1 MRKNFWLGLC
11 LINLCIVALF
21 GFALRTKILF
31 TAPFINYR
39 SILSAHSHFAFA
51 GWVGLA
57 LMTLLI
63 YQLLPK
69 EIYLR
74 RSYQFILAGTEIS
87 ALGMALFFPLEGY
100 SNTAIIF
107 SSMYIMM
114 NYIFGWFY
122 IKDLLKLA
130 LDKAIKRLA
139 VSAIVFLLVSAIGP
153 AALAYIL
160 ITGKGDANLYRD
172 SIYTFLHFQYNGFF
186 TLTVLAVFFQFLVSR
201 GVVITKSLGQF
212 SLFMVLSVVPSL
224 FLSLLWHNKDLF
236 HILGAIGCALI
247 LISLFLFFYSF
258 RSIQVKQVFTSK
270 TAYYFFLFW
279 ITSFCLKLL
288 LNAGT
293 TIPQLS
299 DEVYGDRPIIIG
311 FLHLVFLGFVSFFIF
326 STLIEEQVYLVRKF
340 AWRIP
345 LYIFSVGIFANELF
359 LMVQGLGILLKFN
372 SAIYPWLLWFAA
384 ITLFTGALFI
394 VVTYYIQKSRRVSAA
409 SSILRN

>member
-11 LINLCIVALF
+11 LINLSIVALF

-63 YQLLPK
+63 YNLLPK
-69 EIYLR
+69 EIHQR
-74 RSYQFILAGTEIS
+74 RTYQGLLAGTEIS
-87 ALGMALFFPLEGY
+87 ALGMAIFFPLEGY
-100 SNTAIIF
+100 SNTAIVF
-107 SSMYIMM
+107 SSLYIVM
-114 NYIFGWFY
+114 NYIFGWFF
-122 IKDLLKLA
+122 IRDILKLK
-130 LDKAIKRLA
+130 LDKTIKLMT
-139 VSAIVFLLVSAIGP
+139 VSAIGFLLLSAIGP

-160 ITGKGDANLYRD
+160 ITGKGDSYLYRD

-186 TLTVLAVFFQFLVSR
+186 TLSVLALFFQYLISR
-201 GVVITKSLGQF
+201 GITVVKSLRQF
-212 SLFMVLSVVPSL
+212 ALFLVLSVLPSL

-236 HILGAIGCALI
+236 HILGAVGCILI
-247 LISLFLFFYSF
+247 LVSLFLFLYSF
-258 RSIQVKQVFTSK
+258 RSIPFRQIFSTSIG
-270 TAYYFFLFW
+270 YYFFMFW
-279 ITSFCLKLL
+279 MGSFGLKLL

-299 DEVYGDRPIIIG
+299 DEIYGDRPIIIG
-311 FLHLVFLGFVSFFIF
+311 FLHLVFLGFVTFFIL
-326 STLIEEQVYLVRKF
+326 STLIEEKIYFVRKLK
-340 AWRIP
+340 WRIP
-345 LYIFSVGIFANELF
+345 LYIFSAGIFGNEIF

-384 ITLFTGALFI
+384 ILLFTGSFLTVI
-394 VVTYYIQKSRRVSAA
+394 TYYTQKSHRKDPAA
-409 SSILRN
+409 SLEIN

>member
-11 LINLCIVALF
+11 LINLSIVALF
-21 GFALRTKILF
+21 GFGLRTKILF
-31 TAPFINYR
+31 TVPFINYR
-39 SILSAHSHFAFA
+39 ALLSAHSHFAFG

-63 YQLLPK
+63 YHLLPK

-74 RSYQFILAGTEIS
+74 RSYQIILAGTEIS

-107 SSMYIMM
+107 SSMYIVM

-122 IKDLLKLA
+122 IKDLIKLA
-130 LDKAIKRLA
+130 LYKSIKLLA
-139 VSAIVFLLVSAIGP
+139 VSAIIFLLVSAIGP
-153 AALAYIL
+153 AALSYIL

-186 TLTVLAVFFQFLVSR
+186 TLTVLAIFFQFLVSR
-201 GVVITKSLGQF
+201 GVIITKRLGQF
-212 SLFMVLSVVPSL
+212 SLIMVLSVVPSL

-236 HILGAIGCALI
+236 HILGSIGCALI
-247 LISLFLFFYSF
+247 LVSLFLFFFSL
-258 RSIQVKQVFTSK
+258 RSIRLKQIFTSN
-270 TAYYFFLFW
+270 TAYCFFLFW

-299 DEVYGDRPIIIG
+299 DEIYGDRPIIIG
-311 FLHLVFLGFVSFFIF
+311 FLHLVFLGFVSFFIL

-345 LYIFSVGIFANELF
+345 LYIFSAGIFANEIF
-359 LMVQGLGILLKFN
+359 LMVQGLGILFKFN
-372 SAIYPWLLWFAA
+372 SGLYQWLLWFSA
-384 ITLFTGALFI
+384 ILLFMGALLMAF
-394 VVTYYIQKSRRVSAA
+394 TFYKQRSRRVIAA
-409 SSILRN
+409 STIVIN